1 MRPAGS
7 GDSRKPWWGAAE
19 KPGAGRGSRGVTL
32 VELLAALLISGFVV
46 VLAGRIFL
54 SGNRQYLQR
63 FSESERLA
71 ALYRVKAGVQGA
83 LNGEVERCS
92 GGKLWLRSDSGEMEL
107 APMLK
112 ARFPGFASSD
122 FRCFETGADSAS
134 LVEWTEWFQ
143 PRLVEYKVVLGLGA
157 KSDTLSGSL
166 VK

>member
-1 MRPAGS
+1 MRPL
-7 GDSRKPWWGAAE
+7 E
-19 KPGAGRGSRGVTL
+19 PGEHHGSRGVTL

-46 VLAGRIFL
+46 VLAARIFL
-54 SGNRQYLQR
+54 TGNRQYLQR

-71 ALYRVKAGVQGA
+71 ALYRIKAGVQGA

-112 ARFPGFASSD
+112 AHYPGMASAD
-122 FRCFETGADSAS
+122 FRCFDTGSDSSS

-143 PRLVEYKVVLGLGA
+143 PRLVEYKLVLGQGA
-157 KSDTLSGSL
+157 KSDTLAGSM